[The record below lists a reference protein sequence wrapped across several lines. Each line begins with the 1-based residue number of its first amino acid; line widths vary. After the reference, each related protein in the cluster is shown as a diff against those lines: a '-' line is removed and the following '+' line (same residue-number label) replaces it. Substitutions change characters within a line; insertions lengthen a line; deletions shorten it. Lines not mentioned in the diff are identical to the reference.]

1 MAPIPLKMVPLPLL
15 CECRSHNGLIMH
27 NDQRMSYVHW
37 RIPVGNNDCKN
48 IIFLQRSVLELASY
62 KGRTLKQLLDYK
74 TPEESCRMISRDF
87 LRSVKCTPDYV
98 VIVHE
103 SDAGGLTCS
112 HTMDGILTEAAKNP
126 SVDNVR
132 KLAEGDESSHNILGR
147 HLANISQD
155 LVAKGYFQT

>member
-1 MAPIPLKMVPLPLL
+1 MAPLPLL

-27 NDQRMSYVHW
+27 NDQRMSYVLW
-37 RIPVGNNDCKN
+37 QIPVGAGDHKHVV
-48 IIFLQRSVLELASY
+48 FLQRSVLELASY

-74 TPEESCRMISRDF
+74 TPEESCSMISRDF

-103 SDAGGLTCS
+103 QEMGKLSCS

-126 SVDNVR
+126 SVDHIR

-147 HLANISQD
+147 HLASISQD
-155 LVAKGYFQT
+155 LVAKGYFAS